1 MAQTNDSKASPYEL
15 YYNPFSICSLMV
27 LYTLRVKGEPKSAAD
42 AVDPEERFIDI
53 YTGEQMTESYLEK
66 HPKGTVP
73 ALLAPSLGVKLIDST
88 DITKYL
94 CDRYPS
100 LVPAAH
106 KQTIE
111 SLLEE
116 LHEISYVTISFKPE
130 DRRTEGVMEAVREI
144 MAQPDTSPRYR
155 EMLQVKLDGHQKRLQ
170 TFQDKNQSVA
180 SVEADSRRYLEKI
193 SQLLCSKHGGGQ
205 EHQEQTWI
213 FGDEVGPTALDAHTV
228 VFIAR
233 LLDAERAHLIP
244 EDVLR
249 YGKPKLESD
258 AWLGIT
264 KGNPTLHT
272 LWEKHQGQQKK

>member
-1 MAQTNDSKASPYEL
+1 MAQSPPYQL

-27 LYTLRVKGEPKSAAD
+27 LYTLRVKGKPKSPAD

-53 YTGEQMTESYLEK
+53 YTGEQMTEEYLEK

-73 ALLAPSLGVKLIDST
+73 ALLAPSLGVKLTDST
-88 DITKYL
+88 DITQYL

-100 LVPAAH
+100 LVPPAH

-130 DRRTEGVMEAVREI
+130 DRRVEGVMEAVQEI
-144 MAQPDTSPRYR
+144 MARPDTSPRYR
-155 EMLQVKLDGHQKRLQ
+155 EMLQRKFDNHKNNLQK
-170 TFQDKNQSVA
+170 FQDNNQSIA
-180 SVEADSRRYLEKI
+180 SVEADSRAYLEKI
-193 SQLLCSKHGGGQ
+193 SQLLSKHGQ
-205 EHQEQTWI
+205 QTWI
-213 FGDEVGPTALDAHTV
+213 FGAEVGPTALDAHTV

-249 YGKPKLESD
+249 YGNPKLQSAE
-258 AWLGIT
+258 WLGIT

-272 LWEKHQGQQKK
+272 LWEKQQQQQNGDH

>member
-1 MAQTNDSKASPYEL
+1 MAQPNGHGPSASPYEL

-27 LYTLRVKGEPKSAAD
+27 LYTLRVKGQPKTPAD

-53 YTGEQMTESYLEK
+53 YTGEQMSEAYLEK

-88 DITKYL
+88 DITRYL

-106 KQTIE
+106 RQTIE
-111 SLLEE
+111 SLLAE
-116 LHEISYVTISFKPE
+116 LHGISYVTISFKPE
-130 DRRTEGVMEAVREI
+130 DRRTEGVMEAVQEI
-144 MAQPDTSPRYR
+144 MARPDTSPRYR
-155 EMLQVKLDGHQKRLQ
+155 EMLQRKFDNHRNKLQ
-170 TFQDKNQSVA
+170 TFKDNNQSIA
-180 SVEADSRRYLEKI
+180 SVEADSRAYLDKI
-193 SQLLCSKHGGGQ
+193 SRLLSTHGGGP
-205 EHQEQTWI
+205 QEQTWI

-228 VFIAR
+228 VFVAR
-233 LLDAERAHLIP
+233 LLDAKRAHLVP

-249 YGKPKLESD
+249 YGKPKLQSTE
-258 AWLGIT
+258 WLGIT

-272 LWEKHQGQQKK
+272 LWEKQQQQQQQ